1 MNPNPF
7 TTVPA
12 RVQLISSSPKA
23 FLILDKLSSILHQ
36 GQLAFQTA
44 SAPFASEPLAILTAT
59 APVRR
64 PAARVSNLNPFASRP
79 ARVQLASSS
88 RSCPARG
95 SFSWWSGF
103 NNLLN

>member
-1 MNPNPF
+1 MNH
-7 TTVPA
+7 
-12 RVQLISSSPKA
+12 SSPKA
-23 FLILDKLSSILHQ
+23 FLILDKLSSILQQ

-44 SAPFASEPLAILTAT
+44 TAPFTSEPLAIPTAT

-64 PAARVSNLNPFASRP
+64 SAAHVSNLNLFASRP
-79 ARVQLASSS
+79 ARVQLASTS

-103 NNLLN
+103 YNLLT

>member
-1 MNPNPF
+1 M
-7 TTVPA
+7 
-12 RVQLISSSPKA
+12 LDSSPKA

-44 SAPFASEPLAILTAT
+44 SAPFASEPLAIPTGT

-64 PAARVSNLNPFASRP
+64 SAARVSNVNMFASRP

-88 RSCPARG
+88 DSWPARG